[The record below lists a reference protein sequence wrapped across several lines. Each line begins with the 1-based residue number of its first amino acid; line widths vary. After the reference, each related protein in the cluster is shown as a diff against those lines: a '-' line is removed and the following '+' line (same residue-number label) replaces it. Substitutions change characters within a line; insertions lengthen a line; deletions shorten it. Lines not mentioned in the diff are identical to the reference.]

1 MPQPAPE
8 SAPAKYPL
16 PASARL
22 RLREFRP
29 SDRDD
34 IIRMHQDARVR
45 ALLVDDMPMDRPLVA
60 WEFIRRIQALY
71 RAQEGLGIWCAERR
85 VVLMSD
91 DEAAQ
96 PEVQETLTP
105 EAIAL
110 LQTPRWNFAGWFNL
124 MQLAQQAGEI
134 EIGCRLVPEAWG
146 GGLAMDG
153 GEMLLDY
160 AFDTLKYPRV
170 WGICHPDHRSVHAI
184 LRALGFGEPLFQPY
198 EGVPAAHFVIGR
210 ADWLAAREQPRRMRL
225 RQAVRAAAK
234 GVATRFK
241 PPQ

>member
-1 MPQPAPE
+1 MPQAASE
-8 SAPAKYPL
+8 SAPAKYRL

-22 RLREFRP
+22 RLREFQH

-34 IIRMHQDARVR
+34 IVRMHQDARVR
-45 ALLVDDMPMDRPLVA
+45 ALLVDDMPMDQPLVA

-71 RAQEGLGIWCAERR
+71 RAHEGLGIWCAERR

-110 LQTPRWNFAGWFNL
+110 LTRPRWSFSGWFNL
-124 MQLAQQAGEI
+124 MPVPQQAGEI
-134 EIGCRLVPEAWG
+134 EIGCRLLPEAWG

-160 AFDTLKYPRV
+160 AFDVLAYPRV

-184 LRALGFGEPLFQPY
+184 LGALGFREPRLQPY
-198 EGVPAAHFVIGR
+198 EGVPALHFVVER
-210 ADWLAAREQPRRMRL
+210 AGWFAVRAQARRVRL
-225 RQAVRAAAK
+225 RQAIRDAAENAAAPF
-234 GVATRFK
+234 R
-241 PPQ
+241 QRL

>member
-1 MPQPAPE
+1 MPQAAPE
-8 SAPAKYPL
+8 PAPAKYRL

-22 RLREFRP
+22 RLREFQHG
-29 SDRDD
+29 DRDD
-34 IIRMHQDARVR
+34 IVRMHQDARVR

-71 RAQEGLGIWCAERR
+71 RAHEGLGIWCAERR

-96 PEVQETLTP
+96 PEVQEALAP

-110 LQTPRWNFAGWFNL
+110 LTTPRWNFAGWFNL
-124 MQLAQQAGEI
+124 MPVPQQAGEI

-160 AFDTLKYPRV
+160 AFDTLEYARV

-184 LRALGFGEPLFQPY
+184 LRALGFREPKLQPY
-198 EGVPAAHFVIGR
+198 EGVPALHFVIGR
-210 ADWLAAREQPRRMRL
+210 ADWLAARAKPRRTRL
-225 RQAVRAAAK
+225 REAVRTAAQDA
-234 GVATRFK
+234 AE
-241 PPQ
+241 P